1 MFDSKAGSWTAWLTN
16 EDQYSRPKL
25 SGDLEKLR
33 SHYLDRGYIKFKID
47 STQVSITPDKKDIYI
62 TINVSEGDV
71 YRLKDIQLAGEYVGE
86 TDEYF
91 PLIQLRRGEAFNR
104 KEIVGSSDRVSAL
117 LADKGY
123 AFANVNAIPDINE
136 EDKTV
141 VVTYFVDPGKRVY
154 VRRLNIR
161 GNTRTRDEVV
171 RREFR
176 QMESAWF
183 SSEKLK
189 LSKERVNRTGY
200 FQKVNVAT
208 PTVPGQPDQVDVNVD
223 LEELPAGQL
232 VAGLGYSQ
240 ADGVAFNAAISQDN
254 FIGTGKKVSLAF
266 KTASAQQEYTVA
278 YTNPY
283 YTVDGVSRGFTF
295 SHKATD
301 FAELDS
307 ADYKIDDTIL
317 GVNFGIPLTEFN
329 RFSFSSNLHFSNF
342 EKAATASTVV
352 SDWQAAEGTS
362 YTNLDVAFNWTSDDR
377 DSALMPTS
385 GSVSRLS
392 AEATVPGSTLGFY
405 KAGAKHR
412 RYWPMYGDLVFS
424 LNGEVGYGDSYGGTS
439 KLPFYENYYIGGP
452 SSVRGYAARSIG
464 PREDATAIGDP
475 IGGNFKLLTNAEFYV
490 PSPVYSDT
498 MRLVAFA
505 DAGTVMDTTNDVDW
519 NELRYSTGVGLAWM
533 SPVGPLTLSYAKGLK
548 EDSQDELESFQFTL
562 GTVF

>member
-1 MFDSKAGSWTAWLTN
+1 
-16 EDQYSRPKL
+16 
-25 SGDLEKLR
+25 
-33 SHYLDRGYIKFKID
+33 
-47 STQVSITPDKKDIYI
+47 
-62 TINVSEGDV
+62 
-71 YRLKDIQLAGEYVGE
+71 
-86 TDEYF
+86 
-91 PLIQLRRGEAFNR
+91 
-104 KEIVGSSDRVSAL
+104 
-117 LADKGY
+117 
-123 AFANVNAIPDINE
+123 
-136 EDKTV
+136 
-141 VVTYFVDPGKRVY
+141 
-154 VRRLNIR
+154 
-161 GNTRTRDEVV
+161 
-171 RREFR
+171 
-176 QMESAWF
+176 
-183 SSEKLK
+183 
-189 LSKERVNRTGY
+189 
-200 FQKVNVAT
+200 VAT

-232 VAGLGYSQ
+232 AAGLGYSQ

-352 SDWQAAEGTS
+352 TDWQTAEGTS
-362 YTNLDVAFNWTSDDR
+362 YTNLDVAFKWTSDNR

-412 RYWPMYGDLVFS
+412 RYFPMYGDLVFS
-424 LNGEVGYGDSYGGTS
+424 LNGEVGYGDSYGSTS

-464 PREDATAIGDP
+464 PREGTATTDDP

-505 DAGTVMDTTNDVDW
+505 DAGTVMDTTNDIDW
-519 NELRYSTGVGLAWM
+519 NELRYSTGVGLSWM